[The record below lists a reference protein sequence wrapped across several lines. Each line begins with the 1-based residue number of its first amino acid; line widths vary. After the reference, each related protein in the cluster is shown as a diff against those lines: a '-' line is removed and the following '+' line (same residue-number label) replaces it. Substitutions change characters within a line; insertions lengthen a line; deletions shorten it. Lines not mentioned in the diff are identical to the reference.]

1 MSLASVFRRCG
12 LATAAAGLVALSL
25 VSGARAQS
33 GAPIPGGFPAG
44 VVPGQPM
51 PMLPSAGL
59 PGAPA
64 NGVTVDPGVA
74 PGLPPAGVP
83 VDPGVAP
90 ESPPAPQ
97 PTYAPA
103 YATDR
108 SVLDVVWA
116 SIFEDIYSPEAQK
129 KWTPLPLLTF
139 FSEGWHD
146 PFVLPP
152 LGDGGWCPTADGVGA
167 NRIGWIDAFGGSFFR
182 AWFFEGFYANRLGN
196 TNNNQYLQDFTI
208 FVPFNRRFEIQ
219 FDTLFVVSNK
229 GGKSGTYHTNWGDT
243 TIHPRLMLQ
252 ESKNLGQI
260 LEMGIQTPTGRLEN
274 GQGATRLFPLYSM
287 WCNPIGKWSLRF
299 STGANIPVAKNGGYT
314 TYYNLLGIGYYF
326 PGKEENF
333 FHNATAFLVAED
345 SAVIT
350 GTPRHEN
357 FFSLLPGFTTQIGK
371 KLWFPYFGVQIP
383 MTGPQAFTYQAIW
396 AVVHAY

>member
-1 MSLASVFRRCG
+1 MN
-12 LATAAAGLVALSL
+12 
-25 VSGARAQS
+25 
-33 GAPIPGGFPAG
+33 
-44 VVPGQPM
+44 
-51 PMLPSAGL
+51 PSPGL
-59 PGAPA
+59 PGPAAEGVAVAPA
-64 NGVTVDPGVA
+64 NGVTVAPADGVTVVPGTVPAANPAPAPVTYGVAAADPGI
-74 PGLPPAGVP
+74 
-83 VDPGVAP
+83 
-90 ESPPAPQ
+90 
-97 PTYAPA
+97 
-103 YATDR
+103 
-108 SVLDVVWA
+108 LDVVWA

-139 FSEGWHD
+139 FTEGWDD

-152 LGDGGWCPTADGVGA
+152 LGDGGFVKPADGIGA

-182 AWFFEGFYANRLGN
+182 AWFFEGFYANRVGH

-219 FDTLFVVSNK
+219 FDTLFIVSNR
-229 GGKSGTYHTNWGDT
+229 GGTSKTYHTNWGDT

-274 GQGATRLFPLYSM
+274 GQGHTSLFPLYSM
-287 WCNPIGKWSLRF
+287 WCNPIGKLSLRF
-299 STGANIPVAKNGGYT
+299 STGANIPVAQNNHGAYT
-314 TYYNLLGIGYYF
+314 TYFNLLGLGYYF

-333 FHNATAFLVAED
+333 VHNSTVFLVAED

-371 KLWFPYFGVQIP
+371 KLWFPYFGIQVP
-383 MTGPQAFTYQAIW
+383 MTGPQAFTYQMIW
-396 AVVHAY
+396 AIVHAY